1 MMETDINICTQ
12 TVDEGVLRLVKIFG
26 IQKSGSVGKPFA
38 TVERT
43 YEISDRL
50 LTGVVGITVSPLGT
64 CDKEIALSKQ
74 LLYLL
79 DGS

>member
-1 MMETDINICTQ
+1 MIANVTLTIILLHSKHQLMMENDINIRTQ
-12 TVDEGVLRLVKIFG
+12 TVDEGVLRLVKKLG

-50 LTGVVGITVSPLGT
+50 LTGVDGITVSR
-64 CDKEIALSKQ
+64 
-74 LLYLL
+74 
-79 DGS
+79 